1 MKYKAI
7 VFAISIILLLTT
19 GCSGDK
25 NQPETQEDPASTGNP
40 LTAPVDYLG
49 AVGQAQKTAASSTT
63 LNSIRQAIRLFHASE
78 GRFPKTLNEL
88 VDTGTLGKLPDLPV
102 GKSFEY
108 QSDTGQ
114 VDIQ

>member
-1 MKYKAI
+1 MNKVVLFI
-7 VFAISIILLLTT
+7 ISIVLLLAT

-25 NQPETQEDPASTGNP
+25 SQPETQEDDDSTGNP

-49 AVGQAQKTAASSTT
+49 AVGQAHKTAISSTA

-88 VDTGTLGKLPDLPV
+88 VDTGTIGKLPDPPV

-108 QSDTGQ
+108 QSETGQ